1 MPSRKLVGPRTSS
14 IQPCGAGRPLSARPK
29 HAWRAALS
37 HPGGS
42 DGSGV
47 KANAHHSSV
56 DASHSRSDERGH
68 PRGPNG
74 YPTFQR
80 NDRIFQFAK

>member
-1 MPSRKLVGPRTSS
+1 M
-14 IQPCGAGRPLSARPK
+14 APK
-29 HAWRAALS
+29 QAARAAVN
-37 HPGGS
+37 HGGGA

-47 KANAHHSSV
+47 KANVHHKSV
-56 DASHSRSDERGH
+56 DATQSTTTKAGSFGGRIR
-68 PRGPNG
+68 